1 MDYDVLKYHVVTT
14 YKNRISSQNEINNQ
28 FKQLSNDSNFK
39 VNFLYCFNSQRI
51 NQVEINEETFAEE
64 TSDYYKN
71 YYREKPG
78 WIGEIDSIIQCLNL
92 ARIGDWPYIFIFQ
105 DNIKIDE
112 NFNELINKY
121 LENIDNYSAILIG
134 YYGHPKKE
142 LNDDFFICDQSI
154 TECNSILI
162 KKEKYIDL
170 LKLINCGKI
179 ISKKNWFLYM
189 DNIYCLKNKLTSLR
203 TPDEI

>member
-39 VNFLYCFNSQRI
+39 VNFLYCFNSKRI
-51 NQVEINEETFAEE
+51 NQVIIDEKTFTEE

-105 DNIKIDE
+105 DNIKIDK

-134 YYGHPKKE
+134 YYGHPKQE
-142 LNDDFFICDQSI
+142 LNDNLLICDKSI

-179 ISKKNWFLYM
+179 ISKKNWFLHI
-189 DNIYCLKNKLTSLR
+189 DNVYCLKNKLTSLR